1 MPTARTKD
9 SPSPKSFPWLFG
21 FAGLSA
27 IWVGV
32 GFGRFSFAQ
41 FIPALVQEH
50 WFPVA
55 QADYLGA
62 SNLVGYLV
70 GSLCAGPLARRFSVP
85 WLIRLSMLTASAGFL
100 LCSEPGPFLW
110 FAFWRFIVGVVGAL
124 LMILAAPTLLA
135 QAEESFRHRLRGL
148 IFTGLGLG
156 IIFSA
161 TALPFLLHRGL
172 TGAWLGLGGLS
183 LVLTLAFWRVWPPP
197 VSLLRGSELIES
209 NARRLHMSRPLWVLL
224 FLYCASATGLVPCTV
239 FWVDYLVR
247 GLGLTMGAASFN
259 WLLFGLGSL
268 VGPFVGS
275 WLGPK
280 FGFQNGIMISLMGM
294 AMANL
299 LAIFSQNPLALAVS
313 VISVGILAMSIV
325 SLVLGRA
332 GQLAGLEGQREV
344 WGWMTAAFSLTQ
356 ALVAYA
362 YSYLFDR
369 VGSYHLLFA
378 ISAAALVGGVLLGL
392 WDSRS
397 KNAS

>member
-1 MPTARTKD
+1 M
-9 SPSPKSFPWLFG
+9 SPSGAPEKNGFPWLFG

-70 GSLCAGPLARRFSVP
+70 GSLAAGPLARRFSVP
-85 WLIRLSMLTASAGFL
+85 WLIRFSMLTASAGFL
-100 LCSEPGPFLW
+100 LCAEPGSFLW
-110 FAFWRFIVGVVGAL
+110 FASWRFIVGVVGAL

-135 QAEESFRHRLRGL
+135 QSKESFRHRLRGL

-161 TALPFLLHRGL
+161 TALPFLLHKGL

-183 LVLTLAFWRVWPPP
+183 LVLTAAFWRVWPPP
-197 VSLLRGSELIES
+197 ASLLTLTES
-209 NARRLHMSRPLWVLL
+209 GEAKARMSRPLWVLL

-247 GLGLTMGAASFN
+247 GLHLSMGSASFN

-280 FGFQNGIMISLMGM
+280 FGFQNGILISLTGM
-294 AMANL
+294 ATANL

-313 VISVGILAMSIV
+313 VISVGILAMSVV

-356 ALVAYA
+356 ALVAYG

-369 VGSYHLLFA
+369 VGSYHLLFG

-392 WDSRS
+392 WDSRN
-397 KNAS
+397 KDAKQN